1 MIRIYPYHK
10 KRRREAIDLLE
21 KRKKKELITEGLL
34 DAKYLSCAIKS
45 FFNRSPFI

>member
-10 KRRREAIDLLE
+10 KKKEETIDLLE
-21 KRKKKELITEGLL
+21 KGKKKELITEGLL

-45 FFNRSPFI
+45 FL

>member
-10 KRRREAIDLLE
+10 KKKKTIDLLE
-21 KRKKKELITEGLL
+21 KGKKKELITEGLL

-45 FFNRSPFI
+45 FL